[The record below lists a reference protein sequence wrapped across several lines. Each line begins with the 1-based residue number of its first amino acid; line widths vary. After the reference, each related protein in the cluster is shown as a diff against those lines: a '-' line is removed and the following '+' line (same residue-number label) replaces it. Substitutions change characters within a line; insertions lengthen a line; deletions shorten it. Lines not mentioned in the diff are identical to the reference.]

1 MKAELMNAR
10 TTVDLTYS
18 VEDANKLYTVY
29 VTLSDVEDISFDIV
43 DEDGNEPEYSVWD
56 SICDFVEE
64 DIIKQS
70 TQTSNN

>member
-29 VTLSDVEDISFDIV
+29 VTLSDHEDISFEIV
-43 DEDGNEPEYSVWD
+43 DEDGEEPTDEIWN
-56 SICDFVEE
+56 SICDFIEE
-64 DIIKQS
+64 EIAKQS
-70 TQTSNN
+70 QPNNN